1 MRPLLRLA
9 CALTVSL
16 GLAVPALADETGS
29 ISGTVFDSSGAV
41 VAGATVTVRGDRLPA
56 GRAVITGQNGQYTFL
71 RLLPGA
77 YVVEVEK
84 ASLGRASRPVIVE
97 VDRDTQLEL
106 VLGLDVQETLEVV
119 GAITPVV
126 DLKSTEVSFNFKA
139 EQIQDLP
146 LARSYAGLFQLVPG
160 VADNNS
166 FAPNGGGSRQDNT
179 YLIDGVNITNPG
191 FGYLSTEVNEF
202 DIEEFNIKRGAITAE
217 FGRSSGFVTNAVT
230 RSGSNTL
237 RGAFRFEMIPKSWV
251 AEPEDPTLKET
262 TDRWVPAFYVG
273 GPLVRDKVFWYGSG
287 RFARASTTGRVNR
300 VGPVPDRKDRTDEW
314 FGKITAQPS
323 PSHSINV
330 GYRHRPTTVD
340 FAGIGNNESPAVAT
354 NDEGT
359 NKIASASWTWF
370 ATARSVVDVKYV
382 HLTEANESVAVTDL
396 GFRPAWDQ
404 NNLAA
409 MGYYFD
415 STQDAYVGGA
425 PYRLNRSNYTRDEIK
440 GTYTQFLDLGATS
453 HQIKAGFGMEESQED
468 LTRLSN
474 GWGIISVVQ
483 AGTQVNANYYP
494 EQPSQLSP
502 ARTYSL
508 FVQDDITIGSR
519 LTVNAGLLVNR
530 DEFAQK
536 IDTRNTFLSFNFGQE
551 LQPRLGANYQI
562 RKDKGDKAYANY
574 GRYYNLDMKS
584 SSRSLAPL
592 RLYTNDATFTAAGNL
607 LSDVPRA
614 STTGKVIAAGI
625 KPPYIDEYLV
635 GYATPVV
642 GTWSLDLFFMYRDA
656 NSFIEDFPRVLPSSS
671 FIYDNVPAAERRYRS
686 LTVELTRR
694 LANRWSLTTSY
705 SVSKLYGNFDLDY
718 STGAIFNT
726 SSALQDGPGLFVED
740 EFRYGPLS
748 QDRTHVF
755 KAFATWVPT
764 DRLTFGGY
772 LRVQSGTPWEARGR
786 DWYNGYRRYLEPAGT
801 NRNDAWPNFDL
812 LASYRVPLGA
822 RANAGIEA
830 RVLNLFNNQ
839 TALAR
844 DSRQYLDGRIRSFSA
859 PPYLVQGTTQ
869 PNPDY
874 GVPTEYAPPRRL
886 LLTVFVNF

>member
-9 CALTVSL
+9 CALGVSL

-29 ISGTVFDSSGAV
+29 ISGTVFDSSGTV
-41 VAGATVTVRGDRLPA
+41 VADATVTVRGDRLPA

-84 ASLGRASRPVIVE
+84 PGLGRAARPVIVE
-97 VDRDTQLEL
+97 VDTDTQVEL
-106 VLGLDVQETLEVV
+106 VIGLEVQETLEVV

-126 DLKSTEVSFNFKA
+126 DLKSTEVNFNFKA
-139 EQIQDLP
+139 DQIQDLP
-146 LARSYAGLFQLVPG
+146 LSRSYAGLFQLVPG

-217 FGRSSGFVTNAVT
+217 FGRASGFVTNAVT

-237 RGAFRFEMIPKSWV
+237 RGAFRFEMIPKAWV
-251 AEPEDPTLKET
+251 AEPEDPTLRET
-262 TDRWVPAFYVG
+262 ADRWVPAFYLG
-273 GPLVRDKVFWYGSG
+273 GPLVRDKAFWYGSG
-287 RFARASTTGRVNR
+287 RFARASTTDRVNR

-314 FGKITAQPS
+314 FGKITAQPT

-340 FAGIGNNESPAVAT
+340 YAGIGNNESPAVAT
-354 NDEGT
+354 NNEGT
-359 NKIASASWTWF
+359 NRIASASWTWF
-370 ATARSVVDVKYV
+370 AAARSVVDVKYV
-382 HLTEANESVAVTDL
+382 HLTEANESVATTDL
-396 GFRPAWDQ
+396 GFRPAWDPA
-404 NNLAA
+404 NLAA
-409 MGYYFD
+409 MGYYYD
-415 STQDAYVGGA
+415 ASQDAYVGGA
-425 PYRLNRSNYTRDEIK
+425 PYRLDRSNYTRDEVK
-440 GTYTQFLDLGATS
+440 AAYTQFLDLGATS
-453 HQIKAGFGMEESQED
+453 HQIKAGFGFEESKED
-468 LTRLSN
+468 LTRRSN
-474 GWGIISVVQ
+474 GWGIVSVVQ
-483 AGTQVNANYYP
+483 GGAQVNANYYP

-519 LTVNAGLLVNR
+519 LTINAGLLVNR
-530 DEFAQK
+530 DEFAQE
-536 IDTRNTFLSFNFGQE
+536 IETRNTFLTFGFGQE
-551 LQPRLGANYQI
+551 LQPRLGVNYQL
-562 RKDKGDKAYANY
+562 RQTAGDKVYANY
-574 GRYYNLDMKS
+574 GRYFNLDMKS
-584 SSRSLAPL
+584 SARSLAPL
-592 RLYTNDATFTAAGNL
+592 RLYTNDATFDAAGNL

-614 STTGKVIAAGI
+614 STTGKVIATDI
-625 KPPYIDEYLV
+625 DPPYIDEYLA
-635 GYATPVV
+635 GYATPLM
-642 GTWSLDLFFMYRDA
+642 GTWSLDVFFMYRDA
-656 NSFIEDFPRVLPSSS
+656 SDFIEDYPRTLPASD
-671 FIYDNVPAAERRYRS
+671 FIYDNVPAADRRYRA
-686 LTVELTRR
+686 LTVELSRR
-694 LANRWSLTTSY
+694 LADGWSLSTSY

-748 QDRTHVF
+748 QDRAHVF

-801 NRNDAWPNFDL
+801 NRNDVWPNVDF
-812 LASYRVPLGA
+812 LASYRIPLGA
-822 RANAGIEA
+822 RANAGLEA

-839 TALAR
+839 TALSR
-844 DSRQYLDGRIRSFSA
+844 DSRQYLDGRIRNFSA

-874 GVPTEYAPPRRL
+874 GRPTGYAPPRRL
-886 LLTVFVNF
+886 LVTVFVSF

>member
-9 CALTVSL
+9 CALVLSL
-16 GLAVPALADETGS
+16 GLAAPALADETGS
-29 ISGTVFDSSGAV
+29 ISGTIFDSGGAV
-41 VAGATVTVRGDRLPA
+41 VADATVTVRGELLPA
-56 GRAVITGQNGQYTFL
+56 GRTVTTGQNGQYRFL
-71 RLLPGA
+71 RLLPGT

-84 ASLGRASRPVIVE
+84 TGLGRASRPVIVE
-97 VDRDTQLEL
+97 LDKDTQVEL
-106 VLGLDVQETLEVV
+106 VLGVQVQETLEVV

-126 DLKSTEVSFNFKA
+126 DLKSTEVNFNFKA
-139 EQIQDLP
+139 DQIQDLP
-146 LARSYAGLFQLVPG
+146 LVRSYAGLFQLVPG

-251 AEPEDPTLKET
+251 AEPKDPTLRET
-262 TDRWVPAFYVG
+262 ADRWVPAFYVG

-314 FGKITAQPS
+314 FGKITAQPT
-323 PSHSINV
+323 PNHSINV

-340 FAGIGNNESPAVAT
+340 YAGIGNNDSPEVAT
-354 NDEGT
+354 NTEGT
-359 NKIASASWTWF
+359 NKIASASWAWF

-382 HLTEANESVAVTDL
+382 HMTEANESVAITDL
-396 GFRPAWDQ
+396 GFRPTWNPND
-404 NNLAA
+404 LAA
-409 MGYYFD
+409 MGYFYD
-415 STQDAYVGGA
+415 SSRDAYVGGA
-425 PYRLNRSNYTRDEIK
+425 TYRLDQSNYTRDEIK
-440 GTYTQFLDLGATS
+440 GTYTQFLDLGSTS
-453 HQIKAGFGMEESQED
+453 HQIKAGFGLEESKED

-474 GWGIISVVQ
+474 GWGNISVVQ
-483 AGTQVNANYYP
+483 GGAQVNANYYP
-494 EQPSQLSP
+494 EQPSQISP

-508 FVQDDITIGSR
+508 FVQDDITIGTR
-519 LTVNAGLLVNR
+519 WTVNAGLLVNR
-530 DEFAQK
+530 DEFAQT
-536 IDTRNTFLSFNFGQE
+536 IDTRNTFLAFNFGQE
-551 LQPRLGANYQI
+551 LQPRLGVNYQV
-562 RKDKGDKAYANY
+562 RKDVGDKAYANY

-584 SSRSLAPL
+584 SSRALAPL
-592 RLYTNDATFTAAGNL
+592 RLYTNDATFDATGNL

-614 STTGKVIAAGI
+614 STTGKVIAPGI
-625 KPPYIDEYLV
+625 DPPYIDEFLV
-635 GYATPVV
+635 GYATPLA
-642 GTWSLDLFFMYRDA
+642 GTWSLDVFFMYRNA
-656 NSFIEDFPRVLPSSS
+656 NNFIEDFPRTLPSSD
-671 FIYDNVPAAERRYRS
+671 FIYDNVPDAKRKYRA
-686 LTVELTRR
+686 LTFELSRR
-694 LANRWSLTTSY
+694 LADRWSLSASY
-705 SVSKLYGNFDLDY
+705 SYSRLWGNFDLDY

-740 EFRYGPLS
+740 EYRYGPLS

-755 KAFATWVPT
+755 KAFATWLPT
-764 DRLTFGGY
+764 DRLTLGGY

-786 DWYNGYRRYLEPAGT
+786 DWYNGYRRYLEQAGT
-801 NRNDAWPNFDL
+801 NRNDVWPNFDL
-812 LASYRVPLGA
+812 LASYKLPLGA
-822 RANAGIEA
+822 RASAGIEA
-830 RVLNLFNNQ
+830 RVLNLFDTQ
-839 TALAR
+839 TALSR
-844 DSRQYLDGRIRSFSA
+844 DNRKYLDGRIRDFA
-859 PPYLVQGTTQ
+859 NPPYLIQGTTQ

-874 GVPTEYAPPRRL
+874 GQPTDYAPPRRL